1 MDEGS
6 LNIKQLKFIDN
17 LFSGMS
23 QKNAYI
29 EAGYKDDEGNASR
42 LTSNDKIKGEI
53 ERRLNE
59 ILYHNRVRLARIS
72 ETALAKLLVIISK
85 GVPEDR
91 VSLDAVKDALD
102 RAGLKPVDKREYSG
116 EIGYRLLDCDVSKYP
131 KGKNA
136 RVPTKNK
143 GAEESD

>member
-1 MDEGS
+1 MDKPD
-6 LNIKQLKFIDN
+6 LNIKQLKFINN

-23 QKNAYI
+23 QKKAYI

-42 LTSNDKIKGEI
+42 LTSNDKIKKEI
-53 ERRLNE
+53 ERRLDE

-85 GVPEDR
+85 GVPDDR

-102 RAGLKPVDKREYSG
+102 RAGLKPVEKVEHG
-116 EIGYRLLDCDVSKYP
+116 GGLTIEPLKVVI
-131 KGKNA
+131 
-136 RVPTKNK
+136 TKDN
-143 GAEESD
+143 D